1 MSPKTLKHSDYTI
14 GWICALPKEMTAAIA
29 MLDERH
35 ESLPAVSGDDN
46 DYQLGEINGLN
57 IIVACLPIGELGPP
71 SAAKVATRIPF
82 SFPNVKFGL
91 MVGIGGGAPSTTHD
105 VRLGDIVVGIPMD
118 TYGGVIQYD
127 FGKTVQEGKFKRTSM
142 LNSPPDNLLAA
153 VARLKARH
161 DLDGSNVPK
170 YLDEALSKF
179 PRLKST
185 SSHPGLEADVLYK
198 HNYDHP
204 VGTRD
209 CSSCNGSKAVF
220 RKQRAS
226 TEPEIF
232 YGTIA
237 SASQVMKDGQ
247 TREKLRKEYDVLCFE
262 MEAAGLGSFPN
273 LVIRGICDYADSHK
287 NKRWQEYAAAVA
299 AAVPRKGQ
307 IKRRYELKHQVKSP
321 PASRPIKHGQ

>member
-57 IIVACLPIGELGPP
+57 IVVACLPIGELGPP

-185 SSHPGLEADVLYK
+185 SSHPGLEAD
-198 HNYDHP
+198 
-204 VGTRD
+204 GTSKGTDKEAVRAQTPGQE
-209 CSSCNGSKAVF
+209 SSGQPAHQTWTMSNSNNARGTFVQGGVNAATGDVNFGSV
-220 RKQRAS
+220 S
-226 TEPEIF
+226 
-232 YGTIA
+232 
-237 SASQVMKDGQ
+237 
-247 TREKLRKEYDVLCFE
+247 
-262 MEAAGLGSFPN
+262 
-273 LVIRGICDYADSHK
+273 
-287 NKRWQEYAAAVA
+287 
-299 AAVPRKGQ
+299 
-307 IKRRYELKHQVKSP
+307 
-321 PASRPIKHGQ
+321 